1 MANEKLEREIEQARL
16 DANAKNDKIVL
27 LQRQLEDVLLDN
39 QKLHESLKRSEE
51 IIEDQVL
58 QIDDTNPAQDPNF
71 TVGVQQDNEK
81 NAETIRS
88 LQSAIKVLSD
98 QLSMVKKDLELE
110 RAKKTQEHTEA
121 GESLDIQRKLSAE
134 TLLTL
139 EKLIEEQHGARY
151 QADLQSRR
159 GSFCSSTTNPQAP
172 SIKVYNFTSQ
182 LAITGGV
189 LAQQISVPKFK
200 HSSAQTEDCDFL
212 VKHTQKVPETE
223 TTESSPQVIYTE
235 RIVTYTVAFMPT
247 PAFDSKFELVE
258 TARFDDPSVRLN
270 IHKLDAKRFTFT
282 LAYTGQEL
290 LIDRISSGN
299 GSIPASR
306 KLTEEEDKPMQR
318 IILWPHFALQVEE
331 VCFWSRPDERP
342 SDSKIPK
349 RMYSMQDNHEPV
361 EEYSPNFPSLV
372 NVDISFDRQASKASF
387 LRLDMEKGVLTESD
401 RLPFA
406 EDPTTINI
414 RRILNAN
421 RSNRVSR
428 HRLIPLKDGHQ
439 IDTDT
444 NNQASYHEFGKS
456 GMMTPRHAGGHDER
470 QDYSRV
476 SVASFVDL
484 HANDR
489 SPSIDRQCEMA
500 ESDSGSPYLI
510 DRSKM
515 QPCKSTLVVT
525 KIKTDVFKEKKRKLN
540 SFFQKKNE
548 QKNKNQK
555 PV

>member
-16 DANAKNDKIVL
+16 DADAKNDKIVL

-39 QKLHESLKRSEE
+39 QKLHDSLKRSEE

-58 QIDDTNPAQDPNF
+58 QIDDTIPAQDPNF
-71 TVGVQQDNEK
+71 IVGVQQDNEK
-81 NAETIRS
+81 NAETIQS

-98 QLSMVKKDLELE
+98 QLSMVKKDLEFE

-121 GESLDIQRKLSAE
+121 GESLDIQRKLSGE

-139 EKLIEEQHGARY
+139 EKLIEEQYGARY

-182 LAITGGV
+182 LAKTGGV

-212 VKHTQKVPETE
+212 VKHSQKVSETE

-235 RIVTYTVAFMPT
+235 REVAYTVAFMPM

-270 IHKLDAKRFTFT
+270 LHKLDEKRFTFT

-299 GSIPASR
+299 GGITASR
-306 KLTEEEDKPMQR
+306 KLTEEEKPMQR
-318 IILWPHFALQVEE
+318 FILWPQFALQVEE
-331 VCFWSRPDERP
+331 VCFWSRPDARP
-342 SDSKIPK
+342 SNSKIPK
-349 RMYSMQDNHEPV
+349 RMYSMQDNPEPV
-361 EEYSPNFPSLV
+361 GEYSPNFPSLV

-387 LRLDMEKGVLTESD
+387 LRLDMDKGVLTESD

-414 RRILNAN
+414 RRILNLN

-428 HRLIPLKDGHQ
+428 HRLIPLKDGHHID
-439 IDTDT
+439 IDT
-444 NNQASYHEFGKS
+444 NHQASYHEFGKS
-456 GMMTPRHAGGHDER
+456 GMMTPRHAGDHDDR
-470 QDYSRV
+470 LDHSRV
-476 SVASFVDL
+476 SEASFVDL

-489 SPSIDRQCEMA
+489 SPSIDRRCEMA

-510 DRSKM
+510 NRSRM